1 MKHIAESPLLK
12 ALDALGKSSRDV
24 VYVEAEKFEALLQ
37 NSARMPQLEAVPPD
51 MMELF
56 TDQQWPQLVF
66 QFQPSLRLFE
76 GVNDVV
82 SLRQQAESSIRLDLT
97 AQGEQYHWLVFCRQQ
112 EQLIR
117 SARPRE
123 YQGLQRAR
131 AGENFGAV
139 ATALWPEEKQGEGY
153 RRMTDMLLEWLTE
166 GLIIDAGV
174 PLPADARFESEPDA
188 ATRSYASS
196 PGPGSENQ

>member
-1 MKHIAESPLLK
+1 M
-12 ALDALGKSSRDV
+12 ALDALGISRRDA
-24 VYVEAEKFEALLQ
+24 VYAEAEKFEALLQ
-37 NSARMPQLEAVPPD
+37 DSARMPQLEAVPPD

-76 GVNDVV
+76 ASNDVV
-82 SLRQQAESSIRLDLT
+82 RLRHQADSLARLDLT

-117 SARPRE
+117 PVQPRE
-123 YQGLQRAR
+123 YLGLQRVR
-131 AGENFGAV
+131 AGQNFDAI

-153 RRMTDMLLEWLTE
+153 RRMTDMLLDWLTE
-166 GLIIDAGV
+166 SLIIDAGV
-174 PLPADARFESEPDA
+174 PLPADARFEKEPDA